1 MNSVLHELL
10 IVTSIRTLV
19 ANMRFYYKDIA
30 ACILIILAVINLTK
44 ICLKVASNRSKNG
57 SANRYLP
64 KLPNR

>member
-30 ACILIILAVINLTK
+30 ACILIILAVNECEVSSELATR
-44 ICLKVASNRSKNG
+44 N
-57 SANRYLP
+57 
-64 KLPNR
+64 